1 MNMKTLQPS
10 LKERKRYIL
19 IKVISEFDV
28 EKEKLFDSVA
38 KAGLQF
44 LGELGMAKAGLQILP
59 ETYDQKNKTFI
70 VRTGHKFVNETK
82 SALILIKEIDG
93 RKVTL
98 KSVRVSGVVDK
109 LKP

>member
-1 MNMKTLQPS
+1 MKPLKPS

-19 IKVISEFDV
+19 FKVISEFEI
-28 EKEKLFDSVA
+28 EKEKIFESVA

-44 LGELGMAKAGLQILP
+44 LGELGMAKMGLQVLP
-59 ETYDQKNKTFI
+59 ETYDQKDKTFI

-98 KSVRVSGVVDK
+98 ESVRVSGIVDK
-109 LKP
+109 LKSN